1 MVDEMLS
8 VEDMANYLRLSKA
21 TVQRWCRM
29 RWLPA
34 AKIGKEYRIRRDD
47 LEEWYQGRLHRGMEP
62 GGGGAEHHYSA

>member
-1 MVDEMLS
+1 MAEELLS
-8 VEDMANYLRLSKA
+8 VQDMANYLRLSKA

-47 LEEWYQGRLHRGMEP
+47 LDRWYQSRLREGHLAPTQELEEG
-62 GGGGAEHHYSA
+62 S